1 MKRPQ
6 RPPPNGN
13 GSVTTTPHAAD
24 MIGLLGGII
33 YQTVAISTDESRS
46 LERLYEFTPDEPG
59 IMQHGATR
67 NMLRHAE
74 ADGLRMVAWFAR
86 FIPPG
91 EDPLK
96 YLVQLVAER
105 GWDIAPEDVAWAADE
120 TEEEASA
127 AE

>member
-1 MKRPQ
+1 
-6 RPPPNGN
+6 
-13 GSVTTTPHAAD
+13 
-24 MIGLLGGII
+24 MIGLLGGIT
-33 YQTVAISTDESRS
+33 YQTVAISTDEARS
-46 LERLYEFTPDEPG
+46 LERLYGFTPDEPG

-96 YLVQLVAER
+96 YLVQLTVER
-105 GWDIAPEDVAWAADE
+105 GWDITPEDVAWAADE
-120 TEEEASA
+120 ADDCDETEEEEESA

>member
-1 MKRPQ
+1 
-6 RPPPNGN
+6 
-13 GSVTTTPHAAD
+13 
-24 MIGLLGGII
+24 MIGLLGGVT
-33 YQTVAISTDESRS
+33 YQTVAISTDEAKS
-46 LERLYEFTPDEPG
+46 LERLYGFTPDEPG

-74 ADGLRMVAWFAR
+74 SDGLRMVAWFAR

-96 YLVQLVAER
+96 HLVQLTVER
-105 GWDIAPEDVAWAADE
+105 GWDIAPEDVEWAADE
-120 TEEEASA
+120 ADDDTEEEESA